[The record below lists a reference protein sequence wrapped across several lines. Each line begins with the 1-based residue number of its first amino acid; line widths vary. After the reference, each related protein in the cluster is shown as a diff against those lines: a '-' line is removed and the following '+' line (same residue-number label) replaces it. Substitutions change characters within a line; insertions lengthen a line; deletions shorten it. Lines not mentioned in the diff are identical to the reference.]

1 MRQWLPCGLFL
12 TALLIRLLTI
22 SSEALWYD
30 EAFTGIVARLSLPQM
45 ITATANDV
53 HPPLFYIVEWVIV
66 RVIGESVFGLRIAS
80 AVFSSL
86 AAVELWRLVKQVSTE
101 RAAWIGAG
109 LFMIAPG
116 QLYYAQEARMYAML
130 TLLVL
135 VAARAAHNRNWLR
148 FGLACGLALYTHNLG
163 ALYVAPLSLYGLWQG
178 RGRAFRA
185 SALAGVAYLP
195 WAGILYSQLQNIA
208 GGFWMPES
216 KGIGGALYYLYYGTF
231 SNRAPGWMQGH
242 LIGLA
247 LILTLLSVYVLRGKY
262 KQLAPILILA
272 FLPAF
277 LLSAVT
283 ELWRPM
289 LLPRTLVPA
298 GAGVLGMWGIALDQ
312 MKLPTRRAA
321 LALLIPML
329 IGAVGSYYLNSNLY
343 RYDTDHQASIIR
355 DGWQSGDAIY
365 HPSLATY
372 VTYGYYLPDLPS
384 FLFPQH
390 SDLSVSLTEETTA
403 AMMISEQTPEQLA
416 GRGYKRLWIP
426 VAKAYSVYDPQVPAM
441 MTMIEDYTVLDEQIT
456 EQRSFVTFTLY
467 LIDLE
472 SDHAVAR

>member
-1 MRQWLPCGLFL
+1 MRRWSLCGLFL
-12 TALLIRLLTI
+12 IALLIRLLTI

-53 HPPLFYIVEWVIV
+53 HPPLFYVVEWVLI
-66 RVIGESVFGLRIAS
+66 RLLGESVFVLRIAS
-80 AVFSSL
+80 TLFSSL
-86 AAVELWRLVKQVSTE
+86 AVVELWRLLRQVSSE

-116 QLYYAQEARMYAML
+116 QLYYAHEARMYALL
-130 TLLVL
+130 TLLVI

-148 FGLACGLALYTHNLG
+148 FGLTCALALYTHNLG
-163 ALYVAPLSLYGLWQG
+163 ALYVAPLSVYALWQG
-178 RGRAFRA
+178 RGKAFRA

-195 WAGILYSQLQNIA
+195 WVGVLIRQLQNIA
-208 GGFWMPES
+208 GGFWVPES

-247 LILTLLSVYVLRGKY
+247 LALSLLSLYVLRGKY
-262 KQLAPILILA
+262 KQLAPVLIIA

-283 ELWRPM
+283 ELWRPL

-312 MKLPTRRAA
+312 MKLTTRKAA

-343 RYDTDHQASIIR
+343 RYDTDRQADSIR
-355 DGWQSGDAIY
+355 DGWQAGDAIY

-372 VTYGYYLPDLPS
+372 VTYHYYLPDLPA

-390 SDLSVSLTEETTA
+390 SDLSVSLTEDTTA
-403 AMMISEQTPEQLA
+403 AMEIRERTPEQLSVL
-416 GRGYKRLWIP
+416 GYQRLWVPIAQSP
-426 VAKAYSVYDPQVPAM
+426 DIDDPQVVAALAM
-441 MTMIEDYTVLDEQIT
+441 IDRYPVLSEEIV

-472 SDHAVAR
+472 SQHAVAR